1 MRAEV
6 SPSLTYSGF
15 VDRLPARGAWIV
27 GLLIDLEMVLKIS
40 APVDPIDTGSVRL
53 NPLREGDP
61 DGFEQ
66 PGCVMQVER
75 FTGLEGVD
83 AGSEK
88 RFIRVDISHSSQKTL
103 IQ

>member
-1 MRAEV
+1 MRAKMGA
-6 SPSLTYSGF
+6 SLPYSGL
-15 VDRLPARGAWIV
+15 VDRLTAARAGV
-27 GLLIDLEMVLKIS
+27 SGLLIDLEMVLKIS

-66 PGCVMQVER
+66 PGCVLQVER

>member
-1 MRAEV
+1 VRAEV
-6 SPSLTYSGF
+6 SPSLTNSGF

-66 PGCVMQVER
+66 PGSVLQIEQ
-75 FTGLEGVD
+75 FTGFQGVD
-83 AGSEK
+83 AGSE
-88 RFIRVDISHSSQKTL
+88 
-103 IQ
+103 

>member
-1 MRAEV
+1 MG
-6 SPSLTYSGF
+6 SSLTNSGL
-15 VDRLPARGAWIV
+15 VDRLAATRAWIV

-66 PGCVMQVER
+66 PGCVLQVER